1 MLLYVTFSCGLTQG
15 FQVSFGDFRFCV
27 LLGSLGPPRLLW
39 VCLSETFSEM
49 KQDREF
55 IHFWAKMLNC
65 LFLDS
70 FPARF
75 LFFPPFLGMSFD
87 VIWFLTFEETTT
99 LLWLGFTERLSQ
111 QFSCFL
117 LIVRLVTTQFRSIF
131 SLPPFPFLI
140 LLDFVFTLVSQFL
153 LDLGLIQGSRRI
165 ISRYVYDYVH
175 GQHFLRSSS
184 SQYYA
189 YFCLFYAQYTF

>member
-1 MLLYVTFSCGLTQG
+1 MHIFVYSMLSILSDQLLTDREENFSIWAKQRCFFMLPFPVDSLRG
-15 FQVSFGDFRFCV
+15 FRFPFGYFRFCV
-27 LLGSLGPPRLLW
+27 LLGSLGLPRLLW

-99 LLWLGFTERLSQ
+99 LLWLGFTERLS
-111 QFSCFL
+111 
-117 LIVRLVTTQFRSIF
+117 
-131 SLPPFPFLI
+131 
-140 LLDFVFTLVSQFL
+140 
-153 LDLGLIQGSRRI
+153 
-165 ISRYVYDYVH
+165 
-175 GQHFLRSSS
+175 
-184 SQYYA
+184 
-189 YFCLFYAQYTF
+189 